1 MNIVVEI
8 LLTVCAIYAC
18 TIVCLLYVICYI
30 LKSSGGQN
38 FEFSEASLPDQT
50 PDYKESTFLDLEK

>member
-1 MNIVVEI
+1 MNIAVEI

-18 TIVCLLYVICYI
+18 TIVCLICVICYI

-38 FEFSEASLPDQT
+38 FEFSEASIPP